1 LDGSSRSCKKI
12 KQIFCEKHRW
22 LVKVDRAFVDWQRL
36 IDWRWR
42 CCEKWEIPYHSL
54 MYNLD
59 CETTKDFKGWFQKNG
74 VLEAL
79 MEGDNS
85 KC

>member
-1 LDGSSRSCKKI
+1 
-12 KQIFCEKHRW
+12 
-22 LVKVDRAFVDWQRL
+22 
-36 IDWRWR
+36 
-42 CCEKWEIPYHSL
+42 